1 MSEIVV
7 QNWFGDILSHPAIV
21 VEAHSV
27 EDIIRVLKDPAKYPS
42 PVRAVGSNHSCSPC
56 GTADRGTLIKMKMNR
71 ILNIGADAVTVEAGA
86 IYIDIA
92 KELERHN
99 LQFHVNTEI
108 GNLSAGSAACAGTK
122 DSSMPR
128 EYGQV
133 SSYVIGIKMVLPNG
147 ELLEVTEARQRELIK
162 KIRSSYGTFGIVY
175 EVTFRVRP
183 LTPLKVFHRTFDL
196 EDFIRQLPEL
206 KKMGA
211 SMMMYLF
218 PFANKI
224 TVEFRQDNPAAS
236 GKPDRRPWD
245 VRNHYW
251 AVAGPRVGD
260 LVERFVS
267 PAALRYKM
275 VDALNALW
283 RFVLEHRVK
292 SEHTIPTDQIIRY
305 PQVGAESRYT
315 FSLFA
320 FTEDQY
326 PETIRAFYQFC
337 VDYYRRTG
345 YRVDLLCVGY
355 TISADQQSVLSY
367 SHDGTVMTLDPV
379 STGNPGWKEFLR
391 EFNQFCSDHNGA
403 PLLNQTWGMTPAI
416 LQKAYGDRLKE
427 IVATRKQYDPENRLL
442 NDYFA
447 ELFA

>member
-1 MSEIVV
+1 MSEIVLR
-7 QNWFGDILSHPAIV
+7 NWFGDIISHPAVV

-27 EDIIRVLKDPAKYPS
+27 DDIVQVLKDPAKYPS

-71 ILNIGADAVTVEAGA
+71 ILNIGTDTITAEAGA
-86 IYIDIA
+86 IYIDLA

-122 DSSMPR
+122 DSSMPG

-147 ELLEVTEARQRELIK
+147 ELLEVTEAGQPELIK

-175 EVTFRVRP
+175 EVTFRTRA

-196 EDFIRQLPEL
+196 EEYIRQLPEL
-206 KKMGA
+206 KKLNA

-218 PFANKI
+218 PCTNQI
-224 TVEFRQDNPAAS
+224 MVEFRQYNPNAS
-236 GKPDRRPWD
+236 GKPDRRCWSL
-245 VRNHYW
+245 RNDLW
-251 AVAGPRVGD
+251 AVSGPRVGS
-260 LVERFVS
+260 LVDRFVF
-267 PAALRYKM
+267 PVWLRYKLIDGM
-275 VDALNALW
+275 NALW
-283 RFVLEHRVK
+283 RFVLEHRVQ
-292 SEHTIPTDQIIRY
+292 SEYTIPPDQMIRY
-305 PQVGAESRYT
+305 PEVGGASRYT
-315 FSLFA
+315 FSMFA
-320 FTEDQY
+320 FPEDEY
-326 PETIRAFYQFC
+326 PETIRDFYRFC
-337 VDYYRRTG
+337 SEYFRRTG
-345 YRVDLLCVGY
+345 YRSELLGVAY
-355 TISADQQSVLSY
+355 TISADQNALLSY
-367 SHDGTVMTLDPV
+367 SYDGPVMTLDPV
-379 STGNPGWKEFLR
+379 STGNPGWKDFLL
-391 EFNQFCSDHNGA
+391 EFNQFASDHNGA
-403 PLLNQTWGMTPAI
+403 PLLNQASGITPSI